1 MQEQPRLRIS
11 DGMKYFVLILAL
23 LAAPLA
29 AQQVPQSAA
38 EVQLSFVPV
47 VKQATPA
54 VVNIYAKVVREVQR
68 TPLQSDPF
76 FERFFRDPSVDLK
89 PRVQN
94 SLGSGVILSADGI
107 VVSNYHVVGMATD
120 IRVVLSDRREFTA
133 RVLLGDEDSDL
144 AILKIDT
151 PDELPYLSLR
161 PSDSV
166 EVGELALAIGN
177 PFGVGQT
184 VSSGIVSGLARS
196 GGAGGSGHGYFI
208 QTDAPINPGN
218 SGGALVDTAGQLIGV
233 NTSILTR
240 SGGSNGIGFAIPA
253 DLVAAFMAQAQ
264 EGRTDFGRPWAGISG
279 QPLDSDMAA
288 TLGFDRSGG
297 IIISGLHVASPFLQ
311 AGLNVGDVIL
321 TVGGQTVNTPSEMI
335 YRMSVAGVEANVE
348 VAFSRKG
355 EEARAQVALMAAP
368 EVPSRDQITL
378 SRESLIPDL
387 TLARIN
393 PAVLSELNL
402 SLGVEGVAVMD
413 AGGFATRVG
422 LRTGDVILSIN
433 KLALSHP
440 NEALEL
446 LSGKVRQIDMDV
458 QRGAQRLSIRFRG

>member
-1 MQEQPRLRIS
+1 MR
-11 DGMKYFVLILAL
+11 YFILILAL
-23 LAAPLA
+23 LSAPLS

-38 EVQLSFVPV
+38 EMQLSFVPV

-76 FERFFRDPSVDLK
+76 FERFFRGPSVDRK

-120 IRVVLSDRREFTA
+120 IRIVLNDRREFTA
-133 RVLLGDEDSDL
+133 RVLLGDKDSDL
-144 AILKIDT
+144 AILKIDA
-151 PDELPYLSLR
+151 PGELPFLDLR
-161 PSDSV
+161 QSDSV

-196 GGAGGSGHGYFI
+196 GGSGGKGHGYFI

-218 SGGALVDTAGQLIGV
+218 SGGALVDMDGQLIGV

-253 DLVAAFMAQAQ
+253 DLVAAFMAQAK
-264 EGRTDFGRPWAGISG
+264 EGHTDFGRPWAGISG
-279 QPLDSDMAA
+279 QPLDSEMAA

-297 IIISGLHVASPFLQ
+297 IIVSGLHAASPFLE
-311 AGLNVGDVIL
+311 AGLNVGDVIR

-348 VAFSRKG
+348 VTFSRTG
-355 EEARAQVALMAAP
+355 EETRAQVALMAAP
-368 EVPSRDQITL
+368 EVPARDQITL
-378 SRESLIPDL
+378 SNKSLIPDL

-393 PAVLSELNL
+393 PAVLAELNL
-402 SLGVEGVAVMD
+402 PLGVDGVAVMD
-413 AGGFATRVG
+413 LGRVAARVG
-422 LRTGDVILSIN
+422 LKSGDVILSIN
-433 KLALSHP
+433 GVTLTHP
-440 NEALEL
+440 SEVQEL
-446 LSGKVRQIDMDV
+446 LSGKVRQIAMDV

>member
-1 MQEQPRLRIS
+1 
-11 DGMKYFVLILAL
+11 MKYIALIFAL
-23 LAAPLA
+23 IATPLV

-38 EVQLSFVPV
+38 QMQLSFVPV
-47 VKQATPA
+47 VKQAAPA
-54 VVNIYAKVVREVQR
+54 VVNIYAQVVREVQR
-68 TPLQSDPF
+68 TPLQADPF
-76 FERFFRDPSVDLK
+76 FERLFRDPFADPK

-120 IRVVLSDRREFTA
+120 IRVVLNDRREFSA
-133 RVLLGDEDSDL
+133 RVLLGDEESDL

-151 PDELPYLSLR
+151 PDALPFLDLR
-161 PSDSV
+161 ASDSV

-196 GGAGGSGHGYFI
+196 GGSGGRGRGYFI

-218 SGGALVDTAGQLIGV
+218 SGGALVDMAGRLIGV

-253 DLVAAFMAQAQ
+253 DLVAAFMAQAEAGLSGFEQ
-264 EGRTDFGRPWAGISG
+264 PWAGISG
-279 QPLDSDMAA
+279 QPLDTEMAA

-297 IIISGLHVASPFLQ
+297 IIVSGLHPVSPFLQ
-311 AGLNVGDVIL
+311 AGLDVGDVIL

-335 YRMSVAGVEANVE
+335 YRMSVAGLEAKVD
-348 VAFSRKG
+348 VVFSRAG
-355 EEARAQVALMAAP
+355 EEQRTQVALIAAP
-368 EVPSRDQITL
+368 EDPPRDQITL
-378 SRESLIPDL
+378 GARSLLPEL

-393 PAVLSELNL
+393 PAVLAELNL
-402 SLGVEGVAVMD
+402 PLEASGVAVMR
-413 AGGFATRVG
+413 AGPYASRTG
-422 LRTGDVILSIN
+422 LRDGDVIV
-433 KLALSHP
+433 ALNGVAMSHP
-440 NEALEL
+440 DEAAKL
-446 LSGKVRQIDMDV
+446 LSGAVRRIDLVV
-458 QRGAQRLSIRFRG
+458 QRGAQRISIRFRG